1 MIAQHYP
8 ILQVAIPLIAA
19 PLCSLLPKSRLP
31 WLFATAVSLLTFVIS
46 IFLVQQVH
54 THGTLT
60 YALGSWPAPWGIQYH
75 IDIIS
80 AFVLVIVSAIASI
93 TLLAARKLVEEEIVA
108 SKHSLFY
115 AAFLL
120 CFTGLLGIVATG
132 DAFNVFVF
140 LEISS
145 LSSYA
150 LIAMGDNRKALTAAY
165 EYLIMGTIGA
175 TFILIGIGLLYMQTG
190 TLNML
195 DLQVRIHEIDGFR
208 SVHAAFAFFTVG
220 ICLKLA
226 LFPLHHWL
234 PNAYA
239 HAPSIISIFLAA
251 TATKV
256 ALYLL
261 YRVFYTIFGFEFSF
275 DTLNLGYILL
285 PLSIIA
291 IVVSAFTAI
300 FQPGVKRLLAY
311 SSLGQI
317 GYMTLGIALGT
328 QAGLVAS
335 IIHLFNH
342 AFIKGSLFLC
352 MACIVSRIHS
362 TQLVHLAGAAKV
374 MPWTCAAFVVGGLA
388 LIGVPLT
395 SGFISKWYLVV
406 AILQNGWWWLAVIVL
421 FTSLLSVIY
430 IWRVV
435 EQMYFRE
442 PHDKCVGVKQEA
454 PPLLLICTWAM
465 VLSTIYFGID
475 TSYPVEMATLAA
487 EALLN
492 R

>member
-1 MIAQHYP
+1 MIGSHYP
-8 ILQVAIPLIAA
+8 ILQVVIPLMAA
-19 PLCSLLPKSRLP
+19 PLCSLLPRTKLP
-31 WLFATAVSLLTFVIS
+31 WLFATTVSWIAFVIS
-46 IFLVQQVH
+46 IMLMLKVN
-54 THGTLT
+54 TNGALI
-60 YALGSWPAPWGIQYH
+60 YELGSWPAPWGIQYH
-75 IDIIS
+75 IDAIS
-80 AFVLVIVSAIASI
+80 AFVLVVVTTVASI
-93 TLLAARKLVEEEIVA
+93 TLLASRQLVENEITA
-108 SKHSLFY
+108 TKHSLFY
-115 AAFLL
+115 TAFLL
-120 CFTGLLGIVATG
+120 CLTGLLGIIATG

-150 LIAMGDNRKALTAAY
+150 MIAMGDNRKALTASY

-226 LFPLHHWL
+226 LFPLHQWL

-239 HAPSIISIFLAA
+239 YAPSVVSIFLAA

-261 YRVFYTIFGFEFSF
+261 YRVFYTIFGFDFSF
-275 DTLNLGYILL
+275 DVLNLGYILL
-285 PLSIIA
+285 PLSVIA
-291 IVVSAFTAI
+291 IVISSFTAI

-311 SSLGQI
+311 SSLAQI

-328 QAGLVAS
+328 QAGLIAS

-342 AFIKGSLFLC
+342 AFIKGALFMC
-352 MACIVSRIHS
+352 MACLLTYTHS
-362 TQLVHLAGAAKV
+362 TRLVDLAGAGKT

-388 LIGVPLT
+388 LIGMPLT
-395 SGFISKWYLVV
+395 SGFISKWYLIL
-406 AILQNGWWWLAVIVL
+406 AILEKDWWWLAAIVL

-430 IWRVV
+430 VWRVV
-435 EQMYFRE
+435 EQLYFRRPRPE
-442 PHDKCVGVKQEA
+442 CSYAKEA
-454 PPLLLICTWAM
+454 PPLLLACTWLM
-465 VLSTIYFGID
+465 ILITVYFGID
-475 TSYPVEMATLAA
+475 SSYPIQMATSAA
-487 EALLN
+487 EVLL

>member
-1 MIAQHYP
+1 MIGTHYP
-8 ILQVAIPLIAA
+8 ILQVVIPLIAA

-31 WLFATAVSLLTFVIS
+31 WLFATATSWVAFAIS
-46 IFLVQQVH
+46 ILLMQQVIEN
-54 THGTLT
+54 GTLS
-60 YALGSWPAPWGIQYH
+60 YELGSWPAPWGIQYH
-75 IDIIS
+75 IDTIS
-80 AFVLVIVSAIASI
+80 AFVLVLVTAIASI
-93 TLLAARKLVEEEIVA
+93 TLLASRQLVENEITA
-108 SKHSLFY
+108 GKHSLFY
-115 AAFLL
+115 TAFLL
-120 CFTGLLGIVATG
+120 CLTGLLGIVATG

-150 LIAMGDNRKALTAAY
+150 MIAMGDNRKALTAAY

-195 DLQVRIHEIDGFR
+195 DLQIRIHEIDGFR

-239 HAPSIISIFLAA
+239 HAPSIVSIFLAA

-275 DTLNLGYILL
+275 NVLNLGYILL
-285 PLSIIA
+285 PLSIVA
-291 IVVSAFTAI
+291 VVMSSFTAI

-311 SSLGQI
+311 SSLAQI
-317 GYMTLGIALGT
+317 GYMTMGIALET
-328 QAGLVAS
+328 KAGLIAS

-342 AFIKGSLFLC
+342 AFIKGALFMC
-352 MACIVSRIHS
+352 MACMLSRIHS
-362 TQLVHLAGAAKV
+362 TRLVHLAGAGRV
-374 MPWTCAAFVVGGLA
+374 MPWTSAAFVVAGLA

-395 SGFISKWYLVV
+395 SGFISKWYLVL
-406 AILQNGWWWLAVIVL
+406 AILDKDFWWLAVIVL

-430 IWRVV
+430 IWRVI
-435 EQMYFRE
+435 EQIYFRE
-442 PHDKCVGVKQEA
+442 PNEGCVGVKEA
-454 PPLLLICTWAM
+454 PPLLLACTWVM
-465 VLSTIYFGID
+465 VLTTLYFGIN
-475 TSYPVEMATLAA
+475 SNYPVEMATAA
-487 EALLN
+487 AQALLN
-492 R
+492 

>member
-1 MIAQHYP
+1 MIGAHYP
-8 ILQVAIPLIAA
+8 ILQVVIPLIAA
-19 PLCSLLPKSRLP
+19 PLCSLLPNSRLP
-31 WLFATAVSLLTFVIS
+31 WLFATLISWIAFAIS
-46 IFLVQQVH
+46 IVLMLHVS
-54 THGTLT
+54 TNGTLS
-60 YALGSWPAPWGIQYH
+60 YELGSWPAPWGIKYH
-75 IDIIS
+75 IDVIS
-80 AFVLVIVSAIASI
+80 AFVLVLVTAIASI
-93 TLLAARKLVEEEIVA
+93 TLLASRELVERDIAA
-108 SKHSLFY
+108 SKRSLFY
-115 AAFLL
+115 SAFLL
-120 CFTGLLGIVATG
+120 CLTGLLGIVATG

-150 LIAMGDNRKALTAAY
+150 MIAMGDNRKALTAAY

-195 DLQVRIHEIDGFR
+195 DLKVRIHEIDGFR

-239 HAPSIISIFLAA
+239 HAPSVVSIFLAA

-275 DTLNLGYILL
+275 DVLNLGYILL
-285 PLSIIA
+285 PLSIVA
-291 IVVSAFTAI
+291 IVMSSFTAI

-311 SSLGQI
+311 SSLAQI

-328 QAGLVAS
+328 KAGLIAS

-342 AFIKGSLFLC
+342 AFIKGALFMC
-352 MACIVSRIHS
+352 MACLLSRMHS
-362 TQLVHLAGAAKV
+362 TRLVDLAGAGRI

-395 SGFISKWYLVV
+395 SGFISKWYLIL
-406 AILQNGWWWLAVIVL
+406 AILEKDWWWLAMIVL
-421 FTSLLSVIY
+421 FTSLLAVIY
-430 IWRVV
+430 IWRVI
-435 EQMYFRE
+435 EQMYFRAPKKE
-442 PHDKCVGVKQEA
+442 CGYIEEA
-454 PPLLLICTWAM
+454 SPVLLTCTWVM
-465 VLSTIYFGID
+465 ILTTVYFGID
-475 TSYPVEMATLAA
+475 NSYPVHMATAAA
-487 EALLN
+487 EVLLK
-492 R
+492 

>member
-1 MIAQHYP
+1 MISAHYP
-8 ILQVAIPLIAA
+8 ILQVVIPLIAA
-19 PLCSLLPKSRLP
+19 PLCSLLPRTRLP
-31 WLFATAVSLLTFVIS
+31 WLFATATSWITFAVS
-46 IFLVQQVH
+46 IFLLIQVR
-54 THGTLT
+54 THGTLS
-60 YALGSWPAPWGIQYH
+60 YELGSWPAPWGIQYH

-93 TLLAARKLVEEEIVA
+93 TLFSSRSLVETDISP

-115 AAFLL
+115 TAFIL

-150 LIAMGDNRKALTAAY
+150 LIALGDNRKALTASY

-195 DLQVRIHEIDGFR
+195 DLQERIHTIGGFR

-239 HAPSIISIFLAA
+239 HAPSVVSIFLAA

-275 DTLNLGYILL
+275 DLLHLGYILL

-291 IVVSAFTAI
+291 IIISSFTAI

-311 SSLGQI
+311 SSLAQI
-317 GYMTLGIALGT
+317 GYMTLGISLAT
-328 QAGLVAS
+328 KAGLIAS

-342 AFIKGSLFLC
+342 AFIKGALFMC
-352 MACIVSRIHS
+352 MGCLLSRMHS
-362 TQLVHLAGAAKV
+362 TRLVDLAGAGRT
-374 MPWTCAAFVVGGLA
+374 MPWTSAAFVIGGLA
-388 LIGVPLT
+388 LIGIPLT
-395 SGFISKWYLVV
+395 SGFISKWYLVL
-406 AILQNGWWWLAVIVL
+406 AILEKDWWWLAVIVL
-421 FTSLLSVIY
+421 FTSLLAVIY
-430 IWRVV
+430 VWRVI
-435 EQMYFRE
+435 EQIYFRE
-442 PHDKCVGVKQEA
+442 PKEQQVKEA
-454 PPLLLICTWAM
+454 PPLLLACTWIM
-465 VLSTIYFGID
+465 ILSTVYFGID
-475 TSYPVEMATLAA
+475 TRFPVDMATAGS
-487 EALLN
+487 
-492 R
+492 

>member
-1 MIAQHYP
+1 MISPHYP
-8 ILQVAIPLIAA
+8 ILQVIVPLIAA
-19 PLCSLLPKSRLP
+19 PICSLLPKTNLP
-31 WLFATAVSLLTFVIS
+31 WLFATIISWIAFTFSILLMLQVQSNGPIS
-46 IFLVQQVH
+46 
-54 THGTLT
+54 
-60 YALGSWPAPWGIQYH
+60 YELGNWPAPWGIQYH

-80 AFVLVIVSAIASI
+80 TFVLTLVTAIASL
-93 TLLAARKLVEEEIVA
+93 TLLASRQLVANEIDP

-115 AAFLL
+115 TAFLL
-120 CFTGLLGIVATG
+120 CLTGLLGIVATG

-150 LIAMGDNRKALTAAY
+150 MIAMGDNRKALTASY

-195 DLQVRIHEIDGFR
+195 DLRVRIHQIDGFR
-208 SVHAAFAFFTVG
+208 SIHAAFAFFTVG

-239 HAPSIISIFLAA
+239 HAPSVVSIFLSA

-261 YRVFYTIFGFEFSF
+261 YRVFYTIFGFDFSF
-275 DTLNLGYILL
+275 DVLRLGYILL
-285 PLSIIA
+285 PLSIVA
-291 IVVSAFTAI
+291 IVMSSFTAI

-328 QAGLVAS
+328 QDGLVAS

-342 AFIKGSLFLC
+342 AFIKGALFMC
-352 MACIVSRIHS
+352 MACLFSRIRS
-362 TQLVHLAGAAKV
+362 TRLEHLAGV
-374 MPWTCAAFVVGGLA
+374 GRIMPWSSAAFVTGGMA

-395 SGFISKWYLVV
+395 SGFISKWYLVL
-406 AILQNGWWWLAVIVL
+406 AILEKDWWWLAVIVL

-430 IWRVV
+430 IWRVI
-435 EQMYFRE
+435 EHLYFRQ
-442 PHDKCVGVKQEA
+442 PDQTCIGTKEA
-454 PPLLLICTWAM
+454 PPLLLGTTWM
-465 VLSTIYFGID
+465 MILITLYFGINTD
-475 TSYPVEMATLAA
+475 YPVHMASLAA
-487 EALLN
+487 EALLTQ
-492 R
+492 

>member
-1 MIAQHYP
+1 MIATHYP
-8 ILQVAIPLIAA
+8 ILQVVIPLIAA
-19 PLCSLLPKSRLP
+19 PLCSLLPRSRLP
-31 WLFATAVSLLTFVIS
+31 WLLATTVAWIAFAIS
-46 IFLVQQVH
+46 IFLVLQVNAN
-54 THGTLT
+54 GTLS
-60 YALGSWPAPWGIQYH
+60 YELGSWPAPWGIQYH
-75 IDIIS
+75 IDTIS
-80 AFVLVIVSAIASI
+80 AFVLVLVTAIASI
-93 TLLAARKLVEEEIVA
+93 TLLASRQLIENEIDS

-115 AAFLL
+115 TAFLL
-120 CFTGLLGIVATG
+120 CLTGLLGIVATG

-150 LIAMGDNRKALTAAY
+150 MIAMGDNRKALTASY

-195 DLQVRIHEIDGFR
+195 DLKARIHEVDSFR
-208 SVHAAFAFFTVG
+208 SIHAAFAFFTVG

-239 HAPSIISIFLAA
+239 HAPSVVSIFLAA

-261 YRVFYTIFGFEFSF
+261 YRVFYTIFGFDFSF
-275 DTLNLGYILL
+275 SLLHLGYILL

-291 IVVSAFTAI
+291 IVSSSFTAI

-317 GYMTLGIALGT
+317 GYMTMGISLET
-328 QAGLVAS
+328 KAGLIAS

-342 AFIKGSLFLC
+342 AFIKGALFMC
-352 MACIVSRIHS
+352 VACLVARIHS
-362 TQLVHLAGAAKV
+362 TRLEHLAGAGRV
-374 MPWTCAAFVVGGLA
+374 MPWTCAAFVVAGLA

-395 SGFISKWYLVV
+395 SGFISKWYLVL
-406 AILQNGWWWLAVIVL
+406 AILEKDYWWLALIVL

-430 IWRVV
+430 IWRVI

-442 PHDKCVGVKQEA
+442 PNKGCVGVKEA
-454 PPLLLICTWAM
+454 PPLLLACTWVM
-465 VLSTIYFGID
+465 VFVTLYFGID
-475 TSYPVEMATLAA
+475 NRYPVEMATAAA
-487 EALLN
+487 EALLK
-492 R
+492 

>member
-1 MIAQHYP
+1 MIGPHYP
-8 ILQVAIPLIAA
+8 ILQVVIPLIAA

-31 WLFATAVSLLTFVIS
+31 WLFATIVSWVAFAIAIILM
-46 IFLVQQVH
+46 QQVSA
-54 THGTLT
+54 HGALS
-60 YALGSWPAPWGIQYH
+60 YELGSWPAPWGIQYH
-75 IDIIS
+75 IDTIS
-80 AFVLVIVSAIASI
+80 AFVLVLVTAISSI
-93 TLLAARKLVEEEIVA
+93 TLLMARQLVENEISA
-108 SKHSLFY
+108 NKHSLFY
-115 AAFLL
+115 TAFLL
-120 CFTGLLGIVATG
+120 CLTGLLGIVATG

-150 LIAMGDNRKALTAAY
+150 MIAMGDNRKALTAAY

-220 ICLKLA
+220 ISLKLA

-239 HAPSIISIFLAA
+239 YAPSVVSIFLAA

-275 DTLNLGYILL
+275 DVLNLGYILL

-291 IVVSAFTAI
+291 IILSSITAI

-342 AFIKGSLFLC
+342 AFIKGALFMC
-352 MACIVSRIHS
+352 MACLLSRIHS
-362 TQLVHLAGAAKV
+362 TSLVHLAGAGRV
-374 MPWTCAAFVVGGLA
+374 MPWTAAAFVIGGLA

-395 SGFISKWYLVV
+395 SGFISKWYLVL
-406 AILQNGWWWLAVIVL
+406 AILEKDWWWLAVIVL

-430 IWRVV
+430 VWRVI
-435 EQMYFRE
+435 EHMYFRE
-442 PHDKCVGVKQEA
+442 PHEKCIGVKEA
-454 PPLLLICTWAM
+454 SPLLLACTWIM
-465 VLSTIYFGID
+465 IISTLYFGID
-475 TSYPVEMATLAA
+475 TTYPVQMATIAA
-487 EALLN
+487 EALFN
-492 R
+492 Q